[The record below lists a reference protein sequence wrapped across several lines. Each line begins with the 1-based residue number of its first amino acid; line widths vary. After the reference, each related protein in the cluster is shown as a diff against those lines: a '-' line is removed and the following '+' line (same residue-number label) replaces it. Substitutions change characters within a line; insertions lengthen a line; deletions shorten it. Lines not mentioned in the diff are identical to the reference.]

1 MSRLLLNRQNSAY
14 GLLSASLRMG
24 DSSWSASQVL
34 FLVLVSQEHQGKV
47 LFSSGQV
54 SHAISSGVWKLAIF
68 VLPWSGTLMTSCKS
82 LPLPVPDSSL
92 AAQRGCTKSGSWQMV
107 SHRVLGSSLTGFS
120 CSQEGGEMEKMGRWA
135 YYPYWDENH
144 FAFIFV
150 DIVSISIKVS
160 FEERVLLLKRWIPIQ
175 PLLYTSFQ
183 ISGCHVTSFV
193 LLSVNE
199 QKVLRTL
206 VYSKYRANVHCYH
219 YWWQIEIRIE

>member
-1 MSRLLLNRQNSAY
+1 MMSRLLLNRQNSAY

-54 SHAISSGVWKLAIF
+54 FHAISSGVWKLAIF

-160 FEERVLLLKRWIPIQ
+160 FEERVLLLKKCW
-175 PLLYTSFQ
+175 
-183 ISGCHVTSFV
+183 
-193 LLSVNE
+193 E
-199 QKVLRTL
+199 
-206 VYSKYRANVHCYH
+206 
-219 YWWQIEIRIE
+219 